1 MTNEQIKD
9 FKTKLHE
16 GVVEFKYTKV
26 NGEERTARGTLHE
39 TAITEDGG
47 SMPKGVMEVSD
58 ETIRYYDL
66 NSNGWRSFRVD
77 NFIEIIN

>member
-1 MTNEQIKD
+1 MTTEEIKD
-9 FKTKLHE
+9 FKNKLHK

-39 TAITEDGG
+39 TAITEAGG
-47 SMPKGVMEVSD
+47 SMPKGTMTVSD

-66 NSNGWRSFRVD
+66 KSNGWRSFRVD
-77 NFIEIIN
+77 NFIEIL

>member
-1 MTNEQIKD
+1 MTTEEIKD
-9 FKTKLHE
+9 FKKKLHE

-26 NGEERTARGTLHE
+26 NGEERIARGTLHE

-47 SMPKGVMEVSD
+47 SMPKGVMTVSD

-66 NSNGWRSFRVD
+66 NSKGWRSFRTE
-77 NFIEIIN
+77 NFIEIL

>member
-1 MTNEQIKD
+1 MTTEEIKD
-9 FKTKLHE
+9 FKKKLHE

-26 NGEERTARGTLHE
+26 NGDERIARGTLHE

-47 SMPKGVMEVSD
+47 SMPKGTMTVSD

-66 NSNGWRSFRVD
+66 NSKGWRSFRVE
-77 NFIEIIN
+77 NFVEVL